1 MGTIKPSVRYTHG
14 HNDRSQGR
22 YQECGYVRGHANR
35 CCRMRHSSTREIQHR
50 KGHCSLYQK
59 RIRQKIQPNM
69 ALHCRT
75 QLWIV
80 RYPRDET
87 LYLLLSWTGRHSPLQ
102 VWIEQNTMAKAEQL
116 YPYSIAIL
124 KNGNTRYV
132 SLTINK
138 LQTYTYIHYY
148 CYN

>member
-1 MGTIKPSVRYTHG
+1 MGTIKPSVRYTLI

-35 CCRMRHSSTREIQHR
+35 CCRMRHSGTRE
-50 KGHCSLYQK
+50 
-59 RIRQKIQPNM
+59 IQPNM

-80 RYPRDET
+80 RHPRDKT

-102 VWIEQNTMAKAEQL
+102 VWIEQSTNGQSRATISLQ
-116 YPYSIAIL
+116 YSNI
-124 KNGNTRYV
+124 K
-132 SLTINK
+132 
-138 LQTYTYIHYY
+138 
-148 CYN
+148 